1 MKVLKQ
7 MIKIHNYFGSY
18 YPTADSVQ
26 NKKKTNFNTIRT
38 NLLKSKVL
46 FGLTKRFTNLFF
58 KP

>member
-1 MKVLKQ
+1 